1 MKNGKNQKTSLAR
14 NYFFQSKKT
23 LLKRFKARYSFL
35 TIFFS
40 KIKKL
45 KKKDNQ
51 FSHPSFEKRKEKPI

>member
-1 MKNGKNQKTSLAR
+1 MEKI
-14 NYFFQSKKT
+14 KKHH
-23 LLKRFKARYSFL
+23 LQEIIFSSHRRHFLKRFKARYSFL